1 MVPANG
7 WFEWQK
13 KEGKKTA
20 FYIYHNDKPSLFI
33 AAISKRPYGQ
43 DYGKEGVII
52 ITSSDN

>member
-1 MVPANG
+1 VPANG